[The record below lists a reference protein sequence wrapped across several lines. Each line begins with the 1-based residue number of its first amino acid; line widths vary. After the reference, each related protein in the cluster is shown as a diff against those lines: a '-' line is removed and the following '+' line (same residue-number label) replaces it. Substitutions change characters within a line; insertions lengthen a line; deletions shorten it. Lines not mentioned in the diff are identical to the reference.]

1 MFILLKPN
9 LVRRFSHTHSKT
21 NFPENKKIIEDLI
34 KEQNETLDE
43 IRKEISTVGIIL
55 SLMTATIAFKPMK

>member
-1 MFILLKPN
+1 MFRLLKPN

-21 NFPENKKIIEDLI
+21 NFLENKKIIEDLI
-34 KEQNETLDE
+34 KEQNKRLDD
-43 IRKEISTVGIIL
+43 IRYEISILGIIL